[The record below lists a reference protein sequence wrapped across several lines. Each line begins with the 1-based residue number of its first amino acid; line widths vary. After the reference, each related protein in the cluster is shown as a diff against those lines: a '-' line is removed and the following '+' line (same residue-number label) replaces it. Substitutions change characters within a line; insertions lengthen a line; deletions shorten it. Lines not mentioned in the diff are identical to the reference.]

1 MEIDMTEI
9 LKLMKSDPEI
19 RKARYNVNQSQARK
33 LKKEQFLK
41 DNPEV
46 ALEME
51 RKRSEKIKLKDARE
65 YKKPK
70 DENKAKER
78 EQYLQQVK
86 EETESNRRK
95 RISEYIDNAGVDEK
109 MYEFV
114 KNVQIFEREEYCI
127 ATITLMSGKYYK
139 EEKPTKQDCEDWI
152 SSKLRE
158 LEEELIE
165 PEF

>member
-19 RKARYNVNQSQARK
+19 RKARYNAAQSQARK
-33 LKKEQFLK
+33 LKKENFLK
-41 DNPEV
+41 DNPDI
-46 ALEME
+46 ALEIE
-51 RKRSEKIKLKDARE
+51 RKRSEKIKLKDARQN
-65 YKKPK
+65 KKPK
-70 DENKAKER
+70 DEDRAKER

-95 RISEYIDNAGVDEK
+95 RISEYIDNSGVDEK
-109 MYEFV
+109 MYELV
-114 KNVQIFEREEYCI
+114 KNIQIFEREEYCI
-127 ATITLMSGKYYK
+127 ATITLMNGKYIK
-139 EEKPTKQDCEDWI
+139 DEKPTKQDCEDWI
-152 SSKLRE
+152 NSKLRE